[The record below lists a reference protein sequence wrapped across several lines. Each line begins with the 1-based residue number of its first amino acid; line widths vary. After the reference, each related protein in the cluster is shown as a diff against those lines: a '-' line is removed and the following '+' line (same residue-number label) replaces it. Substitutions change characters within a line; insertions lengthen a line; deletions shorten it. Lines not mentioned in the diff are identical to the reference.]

1 MLLWIAGSSD
11 YTLDFITVGS
21 VKNNRGDA
29 DRYGPDHAA
38 GNSALSRLSP
48 ARHEVLDVLVSQS
61 EPVTAHDV
69 AYALHQHHNT
79 IREHLDGLRRVGLVV
94 RMKGPAIGRGRP
106 PWFYSATQAA
116 RDEGSAN
123 DYVGLAAALA
133 GQIARTAS
141 EPIVEAVDAG
151 RHWGQSLSPIKEA
164 GTSKSSEE
172 LVFTLLDD
180 LGYSPEFNSE
190 TTPDGDTHLRLRR
203 CPLLAAANENPEIVC
218 GVHRGLIEG
227 ALASQGSQQL
237 DVELIP
243 FAERGACALHLR
255 RAESSQ
261 A

>member
-1 MLLWIAGSSD
+1 MLLGIAGSSD

-21 VKNNRGDA
+21 VKNNPGD
-29 DRYGPDHAA
+29 DTRFGPDHAA
-38 GNSALSRLSP
+38 GNSALSRLSH
-48 ARHEVLDVLVSQS
+48 ARREVLDVLVSQS
-61 EPVTAHDV
+61 APVTAHDV

-116 RDEGSAN
+116 RDEGCAN
-123 DYVGLAAALA
+123 DYAGLAAALA

-141 EPIVEAVDAG
+141 EPIAEAVDAG
-151 RHWGQSLSPIKEA
+151 RHWGQSLSPRNDLA
-164 GTSKSSEE
+164 PGSSSED

-180 LGYSPEFNSE
+180 LGYSPELDAESTAE
-190 TTPDGDTHLRLRR
+190 GDTRLRLRR
-203 CPLLAAANENPEIVC
+203 CPLLAAANENPDIVC
-218 GVHRGLIEG
+218 GVHQGLIEG
-227 ALASQGSQQL
+227 TLESHGSQHL

-255 RAESSQ
+255 RTAASV
-261 A
+261 